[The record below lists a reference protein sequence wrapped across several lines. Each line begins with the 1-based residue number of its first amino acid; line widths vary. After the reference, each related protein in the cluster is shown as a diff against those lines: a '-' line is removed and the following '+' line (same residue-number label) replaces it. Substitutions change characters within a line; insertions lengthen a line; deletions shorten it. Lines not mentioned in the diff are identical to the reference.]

1 MKWIVSSVGLLFLI
15 AGYFYFSTSYNLS
28 REAKREFNK
37 GNFESSYQLATQ
49 ALDIDP
55 YNRSALSIF
64 SQSKQRLNLQKF
76 LQKTKHNY
84 EQALGILKQGNLSPQ
99 EFLQLRWIVEEFERD
114 YREVLILN
122 NPNKAEEI
130 QLQQYKDWFVQ
141 LQNRLKEAQQS
152 LQKTQN
158 QAK

>member
-1 MKWIVSSVGLLFLI
+1 MRWIVSGVGLLFLI

-76 LQKTKHNY
+76 CK
-84 EQALGILKQGNLSPQ
+84 
-99 EFLQLRWIVEEFERD
+99 
-114 YREVLILN
+114 
-122 NPNKAEEI
+122 NKA
-130 QLQQYKDWFVQ
+130 
-141 LQNRLKEAQQS
+141 
-152 LQKTQN
+152 
-158 QAK
+158 